1 MPITANKKTF
11 HNYSIM
17 AQIQNEEQH
26 KAIMERIE
34 ELMKVVNND
43 TPVNS
48 KEGVE
53 FSLLVDLINEYEDE
67 RYPIEAPSLNEVLK
81 LRMYERNITR
91 KDISNMLGVSVSRI
105 SEYMTGKSEP
115 TLPIARKMCRELDID
130 ASIVLGVC

>member
-1 MPITANKKTF
+1 
-11 HNYSIM
+11 M

>member
-1 MPITANKKTF
+1 MPITASKKMFQNYNTMAKI
-11 HNYSIM
+11 HNNEQYKVIM
-17 AQIQNEEQH
+17 D
-26 KAIMERIE
+26 RVE
-34 ELMKVVNND
+34 ELMKVVTND

-48 KEGVE
+48 KEGIE

-67 RYPIEAPSLNEVLK
+67 HYPIEAPSLSEVLK

-91 KDISNMLGVSVSRI
+91 KDVSNMLGVSMSRI
-105 SEYMTGKSEP
+105 SQYMTGKSEP